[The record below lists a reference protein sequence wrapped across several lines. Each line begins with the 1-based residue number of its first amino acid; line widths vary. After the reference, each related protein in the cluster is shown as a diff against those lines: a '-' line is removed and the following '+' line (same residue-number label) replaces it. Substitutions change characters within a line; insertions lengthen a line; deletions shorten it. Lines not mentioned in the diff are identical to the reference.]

1 MLPCMY
7 RAVVSIDDA
16 RMRVFTFFTSM
27 IDSFFAPLQSFF
39 AHHVQELKYFFDI
52 LCPYNDASREGTF
65 LPQSR
70 TNLIPNLR
78 KYAS

>member
-7 RAVVSIDDA
+7 RAVVGIDDA
-16 RMRVFTFFTSM
+16 IMRVFTFFASI
-27 IDSFFAPLQSFF
+27 IDNLFAPLQSFF
-39 AHHVQELKYFFDI
+39 AHHVQELIYFFNI

-70 TNLIPNLR
+70 ANLIPNLR